1 MKKTMLNHVL
11 MGVIALMLFSI
22 CCLIVCIVNR
32 PRYIDISEQE
42 NVVINEVPVS
52 DIAVS
57 GAADNASTQLDAASA
72 DEDQEDARTA
82 DNTRQ
87 GKTSTRV
94 NIRDADNATARVLA
108 TVEEGTTFEVIENQS
123 NGWTKIIYEGQE
135 AYISSDYV
143 ILINN

>member
-57 GAADNASTQLDAASA
+57 GAADNASTQLDA
-72 DEDQEDARTA
+72 
-82 DNTRQ
+82 NTRQ